1 MAYEMIKPLL
11 FKLNPEHVHT
21 LVEYSLRALSAS
33 FPGSL
38 SFLAHKYIV
47 DDESLRQNLLGLDF
61 NNPVGLAGGFD
72 KNATMIRPLSALGLA
87 FWKWELLLQNLKKAM
102 KNHAYLDL

>member
-1 MAYEMIKPLL
+1 MAYEMIKLLL
-11 FKLNPEHVHT
+11 FKLNPEHAHA

-33 FPGSL
+33 FPGAL

-72 KNATMIRPLSALGLA
+72 KNATMIRPLSALGFGFLEVGT
-87 FWKWELLLQNLKKAM
+87 FTPKPQEGNE
-102 KNHAYLDL
+102 

>member
-38 SFLAHKYIV
+38 SF
-47 DDESLRQNLLGLDF
+47 
-61 NNPVGLAGGFD
+61 
-72 KNATMIRPLSALGLA
+72 
-87 FWKWELLLQNLKKAM
+87 
-102 KNHAYLDL
+102 